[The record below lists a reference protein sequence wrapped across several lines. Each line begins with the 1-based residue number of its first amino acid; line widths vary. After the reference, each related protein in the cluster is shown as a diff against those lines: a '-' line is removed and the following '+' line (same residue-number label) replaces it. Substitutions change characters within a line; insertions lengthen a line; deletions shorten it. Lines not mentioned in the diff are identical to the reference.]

1 MTGIRKIRPESFA
14 AAVEEQLA
22 SVVPGETSAGDTP
35 LEDEE
40 LALAG
45 EANREL
51 GCGDPLA
58 FTQLAPG
65 MTVIDLGSGAGFA
78 ALAASNRVGP
88 TGHVI
93 GVDMTDD
100 LLALARDHAR
110 KRVASNVE
118 FKKGFIESLPIGSNT
133 ADYVISNW
141 AINLSADKP
150 AVFREIARVLK
161 PGGRFAI
168 SDIVLLK
175 PLPLEVV
182 HHISAYVGCIATASL
197 LTDYLCIALAAGL
210 RELTIPHIAHG
221 PDFVKIPAP
230 KDLLGGSTGSSALCS
245 TVSSTPLKSPGALF
259 CWPAEAL
266 ASIQLHGKK

>member
-1 MTGIRKIRPESFA
+1 MIAS
-14 AAVEEQLA
+14 AVEDQHDD
-22 SVVPGETSAGDTP
+22 VVPGETSACETP
-35 LEDEE
+35 VEDEE

-45 EANREL
+45 EANLGL

-58 FTQLAPG
+58 YTQLAPG
-65 MTVIDLGSGAGFA
+65 MTVVDLGSGAGFA

-88 TGHVI
+88 TGRVI

-100 LLALARDHAR
+100 LLARARENVR
-110 KRVASNVE
+110 KRGAHNVE
-118 FKKGFIESLPIGSNT
+118 FRKGFIESLPIDSNT

-175 PLPLEVV
+175 PLPAEVA

-197 LTDYLCIALAAGL
+197 LTDYLCTALAAGL
-210 RELTIPHIAHG
+210 RDLTIPHLAHG
-221 PDFVKIPAP
+221 PDFVKAVAP
-230 KDLLGGSTGSSALCS
+230 KDSPSTTISR
-245 TVSSTPLKSPGALF
+245 TPPILPGALTR
-259 CWPAEAL
+259 WPAEAL

>member
-1 MTGIRKIRPESFA
+1 MRLESIT

-22 SVVPGETSAGDTP
+22 TVADGGGSACDTP
-35 LEDEE
+35 VEDAE

-45 EANREL
+45 DTNRGL

-65 MTVIDLGSGAGFA
+65 MTVVDLGSGEGFA
-78 ALAASNRVGP
+78 ALAAANRVGP

-100 LLALARDHAR
+100 VLALARDNAR
-110 KRVASNVE
+110 KRGVNNVE
-118 FKKGFIESLPIGSNT
+118 FRKGFIESLPIDSNT

-141 AINLSADKP
+141 AINLSADKTS
-150 AVFREIARVLK
+150 VFREIARVLK
-161 PGGRFAI
+161 PGSRFAI

-175 PLPLEVV
+175 PLPIEVARDT
-182 HHISAYVGCIATASL
+182 SAYVGCIATASL

-221 PDFVKIPAP
+221 PDFVKVLAP
-230 KDLLGGSTGSSALCS
+230 EDFRSSEGNSCGRSKVSSAS
-245 TVSSTPLKSPGALF
+245 LKLPHALTR
-259 CWPAEAL
+259 WPAEAL
-266 ASIQLHGKK
+266 ASIQLHGRK

>member
-1 MTGIRKIRPESFA
+1 
-14 AAVEEQLA
+14 
-22 SVVPGETSAGDTP
+22 
-35 LEDEE
+35 
-40 LALAG
+40 
-45 EANREL
+45 
-51 GCGDPLA
+51 
-58 FTQLAPG
+58 

-78 ALAASNRVGP
+78 ALAAAKRIGP

-93 GVDMTDD
+93 GVDMRDD
-100 LLALARDHAR
+100 MLALAQASAHQQ
-110 KRVASNVE
+110 VAPNVE
-118 FKKGFIESLPIGSNT
+118 FRKGLMENLAIDSGS

-141 AINLSADKP
+141 AINLSSDKP

-175 PLPLEVV
+175 PLPAEVV
-182 HHISAYVGCIATASL
+182 RDISAYVGCVATASL

-221 PDFVKIPAP
+221 PDFVKILTPEAP
-230 KDLLGGSTGSSALCS
+230 HIAQ
-245 TVSSTPLKSPGALF
+245 TPLPDAWTR
-259 CWPAEAL
+259 WPAEAL